1 MNLHRMELVLKVA
14 EFRSFTKAAEA
25 LKIPQPSLSQS
36 ILSLERELGTQLFN
50 RTSNPISLTRA
61 GKIYASKAKVIFDAI
76 NDLKNDIS
84 EISGVKNDKIRI
96 GFSQNGYNL
105 LPSLLPMFCK
115 KFKDS
120 DLQITQFSSAL
131 SIREMLLQGDLDV
144 GMLILPI
151 DMSGLDGVKI
161 LTQKTYVALSSTHQL
176 SLEFKNESV
185 PKIDISRLKEERFIL
200 PNQSLRS
207 AEQIDAFFAAAGFAP
222 KVLCRTET
230 FDIANAIVA
239 SGAGACF
246 SIPQMIKEDKASRI
260 KLFDVG
266 ARELDNTLII
276 AYKKGK
282 RLNHL
287 AQAFIKTAR
296 KISNEI

>member
-1 MNLHRMELVLKVA
+1 MNLHRMQLVLKVA
-14 EFRSFTKAAEA
+14 EFRSFTTAAEA

-36 ILSLERELGTQLFN
+36 ILSLEKELKVALFN
-50 RTSNPISLTRA
+50 RSTNPVSLTRA
-61 GKIYASKAKVIFDAI
+61 GEIYVSKARIIFEIMD
-76 NDLKNDIS
+76 DLNS
-84 EISGVKNDKIRI
+84 EISELDGSKSGKIRI

-120 DLQITQFSSAL
+120 DVQIMQFSSTL
-131 SIREMLLQGDLDV
+131 NIREMLLQGELDV

-151 DMSGLDGVKI
+151 DMSGLEGSEI
-161 LTQKTYVALSSTHQL
+161 LKQKTYVALSSLHPL
-176 SLEFKNESV
+176 SLKFKNELA
-185 PKIDISRLKEERFIL
+185 PKIDILQLKNEKFIL
-200 PNQSLRS
+200 PKQNLRS
-207 AEQIDAFFAAAGFAP
+207 AEQIDAFFSAAGFAP

-239 SGAGACF
+239 SGVGACF
-246 SIPQMIKEDKASRI
+246 SIPQMIKEDKAGRI

-266 ARELDNTLII
+266 ARELDKTLII

>member
-1 MNLHRMELVLKVA
+1 MNLHRMQLVLKVA
-14 EFRSFTKAAEA
+14 ELRSFTAAAEA

-36 ILSLERELGTQLFN
+36 ILSLEKELKVALFN
-50 RTSNPISLTRA
+50 RSTSPVSLTRV
-61 GKIYASKAKVIFDAI
+61 GEIYASKAKIIFDVMD
-76 NDLKNDIS
+76 DLNS
-84 EISGVKNDKIRI
+84 EISELDDAKSGKIRI

-105 LPSLLPMFCK
+105 LPLLLPKFCK

-120 DLQITQFSSAL
+120 DVQIMQFSSTL
-131 SIREMLLQGDLDV
+131 NIREMLLQGELDV

-151 DMSGLDGVKI
+151 DMSGLEGSEI
-161 LTQKTYVALSSTHQL
+161 LKQKTYVALSSLHPL
-176 SLEFKNESV
+176 SLKFKNEPT
-185 PKIDISRLKEERFIL
+185 PKIDILQLKNEKFIL
-200 PNQSLRS
+200 PKQNLRS
-207 AEQIDAFFAAAGFAP
+207 AEQIDAFFASAGFAP

-246 SIPQMIKEDKASRI
+246 STPQMIKEDKAGRI

-287 AQAFIKTAR
+287 AQAFIKTAQ
-296 KISNEI
+296 KIANEI

>member
-50 RTSNPISLTRA
+50 RTSNPISLTHA

-76 NDLKNDIS
+76 NDLKSDIS

-105 LPSLLPMFCK
+105 LPSLLPKFCK

-120 DLQITQFSSAL
+120 DVQIMQFSSTL
-131 SIREMLLQGDLDV
+131 NIREMLLQGELDV

-151 DMSGLDGVKI
+151 DMSGLEGSEI
-161 LTQKTYVALSSTHQL
+161 LKQKTYVALSSLHPL
-176 SLEFKNESV
+176 SLKFKNEPT
-185 PKIDISRLKEERFIL
+185 PKIDILQLKNEKFIL
-200 PNQSLRS
+200 PKQNLRS
-207 AEQIDAFFAAAGFAP
+207 AEQIDAFFAAAGFVP

-239 SGAGACF
+239 SGVGACF
-246 SIPQMIKEDKASRI
+246 SIPQMIKEDKAGRI

-266 ARELDNTLII
+266 AHELDRTLLI

-282 RLNHL
+282 RLSHL
-287 AQAFIKTAR
+287 AQAFIKTAH

>member
-1 MNLHRMELVLKVA
+1 MNLHRMQLVLKVA
-14 EFRSFTKAAEA
+14 EFRSFTAAAEA

-36 ILSLERELGTQLFN
+36 ILSLEKELKVALFN
-50 RTSNPISLTRA
+50 RSTNPVSLTRA
-61 GKIYASKAKVIFDAI
+61 GEIYVSKAKIIFEIMD
-76 NDLKNDIS
+76 DLNS
-84 EISGVKNDKIRI
+84 EISELDGSKSGKIRI

-120 DLQITQFSSAL
+120 DVQIMQFSSTL
-131 SIREMLLQGDLDV
+131 NIREMLLQGELDV

-151 DMSGLDGVKI
+151 DMSGLEGSEI
-161 LTQKTYVALSSTHQL
+161 LKQKTYVALSSLHPL
-176 SLEFKNESV
+176 SLKFKNELA
-185 PKIDISRLKEERFIL
+185 PKIDILQLKNEKFIL
-200 PNQSLRS
+200 PKQNLRS
-207 AEQIDAFFAAAGFAP
+207 AEQIDAFFSAAGFAP

-239 SGAGACF
+239 SGVGACF

-266 ARELDNTLII
+266 ARELDKTLII